1 MEVGQ
6 DRLPKTD
13 AGRFRVDSVAHSA
26 LFSSER
32 MPSRT
37 MQATTPH
44 YFLYSETS
52 YCGSMPL
59 WKFVLQPV
67 GRGEQFSASDFET
80 EMSGGRLELL
90 AVVRGL
96 EALEGP
102 ARVTLLTR
110 SRYVR
115 RGIRRELAQWRE
127 RGWLWERFGQLVP
140 IRDCDLWQRL
150 DRALEIHQVDCW
162 GWQLDDE
169 SSLAGGAQVAA
180 AQLPF
185 SKTPHASHD
194 SKSWSIAA
202 TLGSLSRSLWTPIS
216 AIWGPPFTKAA

>member
-1 MEVGQ
+1 
-6 DRLPKTD
+6 
-13 AGRFRVDSVAHSA
+13 
-26 LFSSER
+26 
-32 MPSRT
+32 

-44 YFLYSETS
+44 YLLYSETS
-52 YCGSMPL
+52 FCGSTPL

-67 GRGEQFSASDFET
+67 GRGEQFSASDFEA
-80 EMSGGRLELL
+80 EISGSRLELL

-115 RGIRRELAQWRE
+115 RGIRREMAQWRE

-150 DRALEIHQVDCW
+150 DRALAIHQVDCW
-162 GWQLDDE
+162 GWQFDE
-169 SSLAGGAQVAA
+169 EPYPASGAKIATAGDVFGRSRHEPHGGKSWSVAA
-180 AQLPF
+180 A
-185 SKTPHASHD
+185 
-194 SKSWSIAA
+194 
-202 TLGSLSRSLWTPIS
+202 LGSLSRSLWTPIA
-216 AIWGPPFTKAA
+216 AIWSPPFTKAA